1 MAAYSTANLIATIRK
16 TADCPEREILDL
28 GWTQGEIDAAVAT
41 GLVRRIGS
49 QMGLSTIRYLRA
61 A

>member
-1 MAAYSTANLIATIRK
+1 MAYSTTNLIATIRK
-16 TADCPEREILDL
+16 TANCPERAILDL
-28 GWTQGEIDAAVAT
+28 GWTQGEIDAAVAA